1 MSDERAYRVVV
12 RFDQDHFTA
21 RVPELGL
28 TAEGAS
34 RGEAIT
40 KVEAALAARVA
51 GAADGEPLTPPIDAR
66 EVDGTVHLK
75 LPQSI
80 YRDLAFF
87 AAQDNMP
94 VDAFAGALIARGVGA
109 LDGGRGQR
117 RPAARAEGEP
127 SDNADRGPP
136 RGNDRGGGDRD
147 GNRRDRRRE
156 GYRPELDDKANFLE
170 YLRGLDK
177 GGGGGGGRNRGGR

>member
-117 RPAARAEGEP
+117 RPAPRAEGEP
-127 SDNADRGPP
+127 NDNADRGPP
-136 RGNDRGGGDRD
+136 RGNDRGGDRD